1 MAEAQDEAHDSGMSP
16 GCCPVKH
23 LVDTVILELVDLG
36 GRRLQEASEESKGSS
51 ANQCNDGV
59 AMYFKSMKGSLI
71 ACRTGMWRGS
81 KPASLRDVH
90 PFGTP
95 TNV

>member
-36 GRRLQEASEESKGSS
+36 GRRLQEAH
-51 ANQCNDGV
+51 DGV
-59 AMYFKSMKGSLI
+59 RPGALRNNAMTEWPCTSS
-71 ACRTGMWRGS
+71 
-81 KPASLRDVH
+81 P
-90 PFGTP
+90 
-95 TNV
+95 